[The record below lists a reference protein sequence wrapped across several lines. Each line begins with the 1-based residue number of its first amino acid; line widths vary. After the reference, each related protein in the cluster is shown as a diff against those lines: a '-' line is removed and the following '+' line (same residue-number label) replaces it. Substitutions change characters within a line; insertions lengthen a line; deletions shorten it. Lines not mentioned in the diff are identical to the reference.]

1 LDCCDANASV
11 KRAPSALEPALWSLE
26 LYMAG
31 KEPLAVSDSSPT
43 TSQTPVS
50 AQAAPHGHAT
60 GRFWPLA
67 LGSVGVVFGDIGTS
81 PLYAFRDALAEA
93 ARDGLVRSEI
103 LGVLSLALWALILVV
118 TVKYVLFLMRA
129 SNNGEGGV
137 LSLMALAQQ
146 GARGRTR
153 MIFALGAIGAALFYG
168 DGVITPAVSV
178 LSAVEGLKSVR
189 GFSGWFGT
197 QEVIVVSLVILTALF
212 TFQAKGTAKVAGIF
226 GPIMVAWFLCI
237 GAMGL
242 WHIREE
248 PSVLAAISPTYAVGF
263 LAHHGLTGFMVMGA
277 VFLTVT
283 GAEALTAD
291 MGHFGR
297 GPIQVSWIALALP
310 MLALNY
316 FGQAALA
323 SKALAVAQA
332 AHQTLPNADWFFLM
346 APHQWRFGLVLFS
359 GLATVIASQA
369 VITGAFSLTQQAIQL
384 GLLPRMEIKITSTT
398 EAGQIY
404 VAPINWM
411 LFIGV
416 VLVVLSFRSSS
427 ALAHAYGI
435 SVTGTMVVTTMLAY
449 IVVRHVWK
457 WSLAASL
464 ALIVPL
470 FALDLTF
477 FVANL
482 LKVLT
487 GGWAPLALGAGLCLM
502 MSIFVSATE
511 RLRDKLSKDGL
522 PFADFREMIARR
534 PTASTPGTAVF
545 LTSDP
550 DTTPPALMHSLKHF
564 KVLHERNIILKVVNE
579 TSPYVQEDKRIETQA
594 LDERFWLVTL
604 HYGYMESPNIP
615 KALAA
620 CRKQGLKFDI
630 MSTSFFV
637 SRRAIVPSV
646 APDALPTWKRKL
658 FTFLTRNAADP
669 TTFFHLPPGRVVELG
684 TQVSL

>member
-1 LDCCDANASV
+1 MV
-11 KRAPSALEPALWSLE
+11 
-26 LYMAG
+26 G
-31 KEPLAVSDSSPT
+31 KDPLAASDSTTTPT
-43 TSQTPVS
+43 T
-50 AQAAPHGHAT
+50 QASHHGHAAS
-60 GRFWPLA
+60 RFWPLA

-93 ARDGLVRSEI
+93 ARDGLVRPEI
-103 LGVLSLALWALILVV
+103 MGVLSLALWALILVV

-129 SNNGEGGV
+129 SNKGEGGV

-146 GARGRTR
+146 GAKGRTGV
-153 MIFALGAIGAALFYG
+153 IFALGAIGAALFYG
-168 DGVITPAVSV
+168 DGVITPAISV
-178 LSAVEGLKSVR
+178 LSAVEGLKSVP

-197 QEVIVVSLVILTALF
+197 QEVIVTALVILTALF
-212 TFQAKGTAKVAGIF
+212 TFQAKGTAKVAGVF
-226 GPIMVAWFLCI
+226 GPVMVFWFLCL
-237 GAMGL
+237 GALGI
-242 WHIREE
+242 WHVKDD
-248 PSVLAAISPTYAVGF
+248 PSVLAALSPTYAIYF
-263 LAHHGLTGFMVMGA
+263 LAHHGLTGFLVMGA

-297 GPIQVSWIALALP
+297 GPIQVSWFSLVLP

-323 SKALAVAQA
+323 SKALAVAEA
-332 AHQTLPNADWFFLM
+332 AGTALPNADWFFLM

-384 GLLPRMEIKITSTT
+384 GLLPRMDIKITSST

-404 VAPINWM
+404 VAPINWL
-411 LFIGV
+411 LFVGV
-416 VLVVLSFRSSS
+416 VLIVLSFRSSS

-435 SVTGTMVVTTMLAY
+435 SVTGTMVVTTLLAY
-449 IVVRHVWK
+449 IVVRHVWN
-457 WSLAASL
+457 WSLWAAL

-477 FVANL
+477 FIANL

-487 GGWAPLALGAGLCLM
+487 GGWAPLALGAGLCLLM
-502 MSIFVSATE
+502 AIFVSATE
-511 RLRDKLSKDGL
+511 RLRAKLSKDGL

-534 PTASTPGTAVF
+534 PTATTPGTAVF

-564 KVLHERNIILKVVNE
+564 KVLHERNVLLKVVSE
-579 TSPYVQEDKRIETQA
+579 TRPHVPDAERIETQA
-594 LDERFWLVTL
+594 LDDRFSLVTVR
-604 HYGYMESPNIP
+604 YGYMESPNIP

-637 SRRAIVPSV
+637 SRRTIVPST
-646 APDALPTWKRKL
+646 ALDALPAWKRKL

>member
-1 LDCCDANASV
+1 
-11 KRAPSALEPALWSLE
+11 
-26 LYMAG
+26 MAG
-31 KEPLAVSDSSPT
+31 KDPLAASEPT
-43 TSQTPVS
+43 TPTT
-50 AQAAPHGHAT
+50 QASRHTGHAAS
-60 GRFWPLA
+60 RFWPLA

-81 PLYAFRDALAEA
+81 PLYAFRDALGEA
-93 ARDGLVRSEI
+93 ARDGLVRPEI
-103 LGVLSLALWALILVV
+103 MGVLSLALWALILVV

-129 SNNGEGGV
+129 SNKGEGGV

-146 GARGRTR
+146 GAKGRTGL
-153 MIFALGAIGAALFYG
+153 IFALGAIGAALFYG
-168 DGVITPAVSV
+168 DGVITPAISV

-189 GFSGWFGT
+189 GFAGWFGA
-197 QEVIVVSLVILTALF
+197 QEVIVTSLVILTVLF
-212 TFQAKGTAKVAGIF
+212 AFQAKGTAKVARIF
-226 GPIMVAWFLCI
+226 GPIMVCWFLCL
-237 GAMGL
+237 GALGV
-242 WHIREE
+242 WHIKDD
-248 PSVLAAISPTYAVGF
+248 PSVLGALSPTYAIYF
-263 LAHHGLTGFMVMGA
+263 LTHHGLTGFLVMGA

-297 GPIQVSWIALALP
+297 GPIQMSWFGLALP

-323 SKALAVAQA
+323 SKALAVAEA
-332 AHQTLPNADWFFLM
+332 SGTALPNADWFFLM
-346 APHQWRFGLVLFS
+346 APHQWRLGLVLFS
-359 GLATVIASQA
+359 GVATVIASQA

-384 GLLPRMEIKITSTT
+384 GLLPRMDIKITSST

-404 VAPINWM
+404 VAPINWL
-411 LFIGV
+411 LFVGV

-435 SVTGTMVVTTMLAY
+435 SVTGTMVVTTLLAY

-457 WSLAASL
+457 WRLAAAL

-477 FVANL
+477 FTANL

-487 GGWAPLALGAGLCLM
+487 GGWAPLALGAGLCLL

-511 RLRDKLSKDGL
+511 RLRLKLSKDGL
-522 PFADFREMIARR
+522 PFGDFREMILRR
-534 PTASTPGTAVF
+534 PAGSTAGTAVF

-564 KVLHERNIILKVVNE
+564 KVLHERNVLLKVVSE
-579 TSPYVQEDKRIETQA
+579 TRPYVPDAERIETQT
-594 LDERFWLVTL
+594 LDDRFSLVTL
-604 HYGYMESPNIP
+604 RYGYMESPNIP

-637 SRRAIVPSV
+637 SRRTIVPST
-646 APDALPTWKRKL
+646 ASDALPAWKRKL

>member
-1 LDCCDANASV
+1 MAGQDPLAASV
-11 KRAPSALEPALWSLE
+11 
-26 LYMAG
+26 
-31 KEPLAVSDSSPT
+31 SDTPT
-43 TSQTPVS
+43 TQT
-50 AQAAPHGHAT
+50 HHTGHAAS
-60 GRFWPLA
+60 RFWPLA

-93 ARDGLVRSEI
+93 ARDGLVRPEI
-103 LGVLSLALWALILVV
+103 MGVLSLALWALILVV

-129 SNNGEGGV
+129 SNKGEGGV

-146 GARGRTR
+146 GAAGRTGL
-153 MIFALGAIGAALFYG
+153 IFALGAIGAALFYG

-189 GFSGWFGT
+189 GFEHWFGT

-212 TFQAKGTAKVAGIF
+212 SFQAKGTAKVAGIF
-226 GPIMVAWFLCI
+226 GPIMVCWFLCL
-237 GAMGL
+237 GAMGV
-242 WHIREE
+242 WHIKDD
-248 PSVLAAISPTYAVGF
+248 PSVLGAISPTYAVYF
-263 LAHHGLTGFMVMGA
+263 LTHHGLTGFLVMGA

-297 GPIQVSWIALALP
+297 GPIQLSWFALALP

-323 SKALAVAQA
+323 SKALAVAEA
-332 AHQTLPNADWFFLM
+332 SGNALPNADWFFLM
-346 APHQWRFGLVLFS
+346 APHQWRLGLVLFS
-359 GLATVIASQA
+359 AVATVIASQA

-384 GLLPRMEIKITSTT
+384 GLLPRMDIKITSKT

-404 VAPINWM
+404 VAPINWL
-411 LFIGV
+411 LFVGV

-427 ALAHAYGI
+427 SLAHAYGI
-435 SVTGTMVVTTMLAY
+435 SVTGTMVVTTLLAF

-457 WSLAASL
+457 WSLWAAL

-470 FALDLTF
+470 LLLDLTF
-477 FVANL
+477 FTANL

-487 GGWAPLALGAGLCLM
+487 GGWAPLALGAGLCLL
-502 MSIFVSATE
+502 MSIFVTATE
-511 RLRDKLSKDGL
+511 RLRAKLSKDGL
-522 PFADFREMIARR
+522 PFADFREMILRR
-534 PTASTPGTAVF
+534 STASTPGTAVF

-564 KVLHERNIILKVVNE
+564 KVLHERNVLLTIVNE
-579 TSPYVQEDKRIETQA
+579 TRPYVPDDERIETRA
-594 LDERFWLVTL
+594 LDDRWWLISL
-604 HYGYMESPNIP
+604 RYGYMESPNIP
-615 KALAA
+615 QALAA

-637 SRRAIVPSV
+637 SRRTIVPST
-646 APDALPTWKRKL
+646 ASDALPSWKRKL

>member
-1 LDCCDANASV
+1 
-11 KRAPSALEPALWSLE
+11 
-26 LYMAG
+26 MAG
-31 KEPLAVSDSSPT
+31 KDPLAASDSTSPT
-43 TSQTPVS
+43 I
-50 AQAAPHGHAT
+50 QASHPGHAKS
-60 GRFWPLA
+60 RFWLLA

-81 PLYAFRDALAEA
+81 PLYAFRDALEEA
-93 ARDGLVRSEI
+93 ARDGLVRPEI
-103 LGVLSLALWALILVV
+103 MGVLSLALWALILVV
-118 TVKYVLFLMRA
+118 TIKYVLFLMRA
-129 SNNGEGGV
+129 SNKGEGGV

-146 GARGRTR
+146 GAKGRTGL
-153 MIFALGAIGAALFYG
+153 IFALGAIGAALFYG

-178 LSAVEGLKSVR
+178 LSAVEGLKSVK
-189 GFSGWFGT
+189 GFEHWFGT

-212 TFQAKGTAKVAGIF
+212 AFQAKGTAKVAGIF
-226 GPIMVAWFLCI
+226 GPIMVCWFLCL
-237 GAMGL
+237 GALGI
-242 WHIREE
+242 WHIKDD
-248 PSVLAAISPTYAVGF
+248 PSVLGAISPTYAIYF
-263 LAHHGLTGFMVMGA
+263 LTHHGLTGFLVMGA

-297 GPIQVSWIALALP
+297 GPIQFSWFSLALP

-316 FGQAALA
+316 FGQGALA
-323 SKALAVAQA
+323 SKALAVAEA
-332 AHQTLPNADWFFLM
+332 SGTALPNADWFFLM
-346 APHQWRFGLVLFS
+346 APHQWRLGLVLFS
-359 GLATVIASQA
+359 AVATVIASQA

-384 GLLPRMEIKITSTT
+384 GLLPRMDIKITSST

-404 VAPINWM
+404 VAPINWL
-411 LFIGV
+411 LFVGV

-449 IVVRHVWK
+449 IVVRRVWK
-457 WSLAASL
+457 WSLLASL

-470 FALDLTF
+470 LALDLTF
-477 FVANL
+477 FSANL

-487 GGWAPLALGAGLCLM
+487 GGWVPLTLGAGLCLL
-502 MSIFVSATE
+502 MSIFVTGTE
-511 RLRDKLSKDGL
+511 RLRTKLSKDGL
-522 PFADFREMIARR
+522 PFADFREMILRR
-534 PTASTPGTAVF
+534 PAASTAGTAVF

-550 DTTPPALMHSLKHF
+550 ETTPPALMHSLKHF
-564 KVLHERNIILKVVNE
+564 KVLHDRNVLLKVVSE
-579 TSPYVQEDKRIETQA
+579 TTPYVPDEERIETRA
-594 LDERFWLVTL
+594 LDDRWWLITL
-604 HYGYMESPNIP
+604 RYGYMESPNIP
-615 KALAA
+615 QALAA

-637 SRRAIVPSV
+637 SRRTVVPST
-646 APDALPTWKRKL
+646 ASDALPSWKRKL

>member
-1 LDCCDANASV
+1 
-11 KRAPSALEPALWSLE
+11 
-26 LYMAG
+26 MAG
-31 KEPLAVSDSSPT
+31 TDPLAASDPVSPT
-43 TSQTPVS
+43 I
-50 AQAAPHGHAT
+50 QASHPGHAAS
-60 GRFWPLA
+60 RFWPLA

-93 ARDGLVRSEI
+93 AHDGLVRPEI

-129 SNNGEGGV
+129 SNKGEGGV

-146 GARGRTR
+146 GAKGRTGL
-153 MIFALGAIGAALFYG
+153 IFALGAIGAALFYG
-168 DGVITPAVSV
+168 DGVITPAISV
-178 LSAVEGLKSVR
+178 LSAVEGLKSVQ
-189 GFSGWFGT
+189 GFSGWFGA
-197 QEVIVVSLVILTALF
+197 QEVIVTALVILAALF
-212 TFQAKGTAKVAGIF
+212 TFQARGTARVAGIF
-226 GPIMVAWFLCI
+226 GPIMVAWFLCL
-237 GAMGL
+237 GALGL
-242 WHIREE
+242 WHIKDD
-248 PSVLAAISPTYAVGF
+248 PSVLAALSPTYAVYF
-263 LAHHGLTGFMVMGA
+263 LANHGLTGFLVMGA

-297 GPIQVSWIALALP
+297 GPIQVSWFALVLP

-323 SKALAVAQA
+323 SKALAAAGAAGQA
-332 AHQTLPNADWFFLM
+332 LPNQDWFFLL
-346 APHQWRFGLVLFS
+346 APQEWRFGLVLFS
-359 GLATVIASQA
+359 GLAAVIASQA

-384 GLLPRMEIKITSTT
+384 GLLPRMDIRNTSST

-404 VAPINWM
+404 VAPINWL
-411 LFIGV
+411 LFVGV

-435 SVTGTMVVTTMLAY
+435 SVTGTMVVTTLLAY

-457 WSLAASL
+457 WSLPATL
-464 ALIVPL
+464 VLIVPL
-470 FALDLTF
+470 FALDVTF

-487 GGWAPLALGAGLCLM
+487 GGWAPLALGAGLCLLM
-502 MSIFVSATE
+502 ATFVGATE
-511 RLRDKLSKDGL
+511 RLRTKLSKDGL

-534 PTASTPGTAVF
+534 PAASTPGTAVY

-564 KVLHERNIILKVVNE
+564 KVLHERNVLLTVVNE
-579 TSPYVQEDKRIETQA
+579 TAPHVAEEDRIESRA
-594 LDERFWLVTL
+594 LDDRFWLITL

-637 SRRAIVPSV
+637 SRRTIVPST
-646 APDALPTWKRKL
+646 ASDALPAWKRKL

-684 TQVSL
+684 AQVSL

>member
-1 LDCCDANASV
+1 
-11 KRAPSALEPALWSLE
+11 
-26 LYMAG
+26 MAG
-31 KEPLAVSDSSPT
+31 KDPLAAAASATPT
-43 TSQTPVS
+43 T
-50 AQAAPHGHAT
+50 QASHHGHAAS
-60 GRFWPLA
+60 RFWPLA

-81 PLYAFRDALAEA
+81 PLYAFRDALEEA
-93 ARDGLVRSEI
+93 ARDGLVRPEI
-103 LGVLSLALWALILVV
+103 MGVLSLALWALILVV

-129 SNNGEGGV
+129 SNKGEGGV

-146 GARGRTR
+146 GAKGRTGL
-153 MIFALGAIGAALFYG
+153 IFALGAIGAALFYG
-168 DGVITPAVSV
+168 DGVITPAISV
-178 LSAVEGLKSVR
+178 LSAVEGLKSVH

-197 QEVIVVSLVILTALF
+197 QEVIVTSLVILTALF
-212 TFQAKGTAKVAGIF
+212 AFQAKGTAKVAGIF
-226 GPIMVAWFLCI
+226 GPIMVCWFLLL
-237 GAMGL
+237 GALGVL
-242 WHIREE
+242 HIKDD
-248 PSVLAAISPTYAVGF
+248 PSVLAAISPTYAIYF
-263 LAHHGLTGFMVMGA
+263 LTHHGLTGFLVMGA

-297 GPIQVSWIALALP
+297 GPIQMSWFSLALP

-323 SKALAVAQA
+323 SKALTAAETAGVA
-332 AHQTLPNADWFFLM
+332 LPNADWFFQL
-346 APHQWRFGLVLFS
+346 APHQWRLALVLFS
-359 GLATVIASQA
+359 GVATVIASQA

-384 GLLPRMEIKITSTT
+384 GLLPRMDIKITSTT

-404 VAPINWM
+404 VAPINWL
-411 LFIGV
+411 LFVGV

-427 ALAHAYGI
+427 ALSHAYGI
-435 SVTGTMVVTTMLAY
+435 SVTGTMVVTTLLAY

-457 WSLAASL
+457 WKLWTAL

-487 GGWAPLALGAGLCLM
+487 GGWAPLALGAGLCLL
-502 MSIFVSATE
+502 MSIFVTATE
-511 RLRDKLSKDGL
+511 RLRTKLNKDGL

-534 PTASTPGTAVF
+534 PAASTPGTAVY

-550 DTTPPALMHSLKHF
+550 ETTPPALMHSLKHF
-564 KVLHERNIILKVVNE
+564 KVLHERNVLLTVVNE
-579 TSPYVQEDKRIETQA
+579 TTPYLPDDQRIETKT
-594 LDERFWLVTL
+594 LDERFSLVTL
-604 HYGYMESPNIP
+604 RYGYMESPNIP
-615 KALAA
+615 QALAI

-637 SRRAIVPSV
+637 SRRTIVPSV
-646 APDALPTWKRKL
+646 AADALPAWKRKL

-684 TQVSL
+684 AQVSL

>member
-1 LDCCDANASV
+1 
-11 KRAPSALEPALWSLE
+11 
-26 LYMAG
+26 MAG
-31 KEPLAVSDSSPT
+31 KDPLAASDTVSP
-43 TSQTPVS
+43 TSQTS
-50 AQAAPHGHAT
+50 HHGHASS
-60 GRFWPLA
+60 RFWPLA

-93 ARDGLVRSEI
+93 ARDGLVRAEI
-103 LGVLSLALWALILVV
+103 MGVLSLALWALILVV

-129 SNNGEGGV
+129 SNKGEGGV

-146 GARGRTR
+146 GAAGRTR
-153 MIFALGAIGAALFYG
+153 LIFALGAIGAALFYG
-168 DGVITPAVSV
+168 DGVITPAISV

-189 GFSGWFGT
+189 GFDGWFGT
-197 QEVIVVSLVILTALF
+197 QEVIITSLVILTALF
-212 TFQAKGTAKVAGIF
+212 TFQAKGTAKVAGVF
-226 GPIMVAWFLCI
+226 GPVMVAWFLCL
-237 GAMGL
+237 GAMGV
-242 WHIREE
+242 WHIKDD
-248 PSVLAAISPTYAVGF
+248 PSVLAALSPTYAVYF
-263 LAHHGLTGFMVMGA
+263 LTHHGLTGFMVMGA

-297 GPIQVSWIALALP
+297 GPIQFSWFSLALP

-323 SKALAVAQA
+323 SKALAA
-332 AHQTLPNADWFFLM
+332 AEAAGHALPNADWFFLM

-384 GLLPRMEIKITSTT
+384 GLLPRMDIKITSTT

-404 VAPINWM
+404 VAPINWL
-411 LFIGV
+411 LFVGV

-435 SVTGTMVVTTMLAY
+435 SVTGTMVVTTMLAF

-457 WSLAASL
+457 WSLWAAL

-470 FALDLTF
+470 LALDLTF

-487 GGWAPLALGAGLCLM
+487 GGWAPLALGAGLCLL
-502 MSIFVSATE
+502 MSIFVTATE
-511 RLRDKLSKDGL
+511 RLRAKLSKDGL

-534 PTASTPGTAVF
+534 PAASTPGTAVY
-545 LTSDP
+545 LTADP

-564 KVLHERNIILKVVNE
+564 KVLHERNVLLRVVNE
-579 TSPYVQEDKRIETQA
+579 TTPYVADEQRIETQK

-604 HYGYMESPNIP
+604 HYGYMESPNLP
-615 KALAA
+615 KALAV

-637 SRRAIVPSV
+637 SRRTVVPSV
-646 APDALPTWKRKL
+646 AQDALPAWKRKL

>member
-1 LDCCDANASV
+1 
-11 KRAPSALEPALWSLE
+11 
-26 LYMAG
+26 MAG
-31 KEPLAVSDSSPT
+31 KEPLADTASSTPT
-43 TSQTPVS
+43 T
-50 AQAAPHGHAT
+50 QASHPSHAAS
-60 GRFWPLA
+60 RFWPLA

-81 PLYAFRDALAEA
+81 PLYAFRDALEEA
-93 ARDGLVRSEI
+93 ARDGLVRPEI
-103 LGVLSLALWALILVV
+103 MGVLSLALWALILVV

-129 SNNGEGGV
+129 SNKGEGGV

-146 GARGRTR
+146 GAKGRTGL
-153 MIFALGAIGAALFYG
+153 IFALGAIGAALFYG
-168 DGVITPAVSV
+168 DGVITPAISV

-189 GFSGWFGT
+189 GFSGWFGA
-197 QEVIVVSLVILTALF
+197 QEVIVTSLVILTALF
-212 TFQAKGTAKVAGIF
+212 AFQAKGTAKVAGVF
-226 GPIMVAWFLCI
+226 GPIMVCWFLCL
-237 GAMGL
+237 GALGV
-242 WHIREE
+242 WHIKDD
-248 PSVLAAISPTYAVGF
+248 PSVLTAISPTYAIYF
-263 LAHHGLTGFMVMGA
+263 LTHHGLTGFLVMGA

-297 GPIQVSWIALALP
+297 GPIQMSWFTLALP

-323 SKALAVAQA
+323 SQALTA
-332 AHQTLPNADWFFLM
+332 AEAAGTALPNADWFFQL
-346 APHQWRFGLVLFS
+346 APHQWRLALVLFS
-359 GLATVIASQA
+359 GVATVIASQA

-384 GLLPRMEIKITSTT
+384 GLLPRMDIKITSTT

-404 VAPINWM
+404 VAPINWL
-411 LFIGV
+411 LFVGV

-427 ALAHAYGI
+427 ALSHAYGI
-435 SVTGTMVVTTMLAY
+435 SVTGTMVVTTLLAY
-449 IVVRHVWK
+449 IVVRHVWN
-457 WSLAASL
+457 WSLWASL

-487 GGWAPLALGAGLCLM
+487 GGWAPLALGAGLCLL

-511 RLRDKLSKDGL
+511 RLRTKLNKDGL

-534 PTASTPGTAVF
+534 PAAATPGTAVY

-550 DTTPPALMHSLKHF
+550 ETTPPALMHSLKHF
-564 KVLHERNIILKVVNE
+564 KVLHERNVLLKVVNE
-579 TSPYVQEDKRIETQA
+579 TTPYVPDDQRIEAKT
-594 LDERFWLVTL
+594 LDERFSLVTVR
-604 HYGYMESPNIP
+604 YGYMESPNIP
-615 KALAA
+615 QALAA

-637 SRRAIVPSV
+637 SRRTIVPSV
-646 APDALPTWKRKL
+646 APDALPAWKRKL

-684 TQVSL
+684 AQVSL

>member
-1 LDCCDANASV
+1 
-11 KRAPSALEPALWSLE
+11 
-26 LYMAG
+26 MAG
-31 KEPLAVSDSSPT
+31 KDPLAADSATPT
-43 TSQTPVS
+43 TQTS
-50 AQAAPHGHAT
+50 YHGHAAS
-60 GRFWPLA
+60 RFWPLA

-81 PLYAFRDALAEA
+81 PLYAFRDALEEA
-93 ARDGLVRSEI
+93 ARDGLVRPEI
-103 LGVLSLALWALILVV
+103 MGVLSLALWALILVV
-118 TVKYVLFLMRA
+118 SVKYVLFLMRA
-129 SNNGEGGV
+129 SNKGEGGV

-146 GARGRTR
+146 GAKGRTGL
-153 MIFALGAIGAALFYG
+153 IFALGAIGAALFYG
-168 DGVITPAVSV
+168 DGVITPAISV

-189 GFSGWFGT
+189 GFSHWFGT
-197 QEVIVVSLVILTALF
+197 QEVIVTSLVILTALF
-212 TFQAKGTAKVAGIF
+212 TFQAKGTAKVAGVF
-226 GPIMVAWFLCI
+226 GPVMVCWFLCL
-237 GAMGL
+237 GALGV
-242 WHIREE
+242 WHIKDD
-248 PSVLAAISPTYAVGF
+248 PSVFAAISPTYAIYF
-263 LAHHGLTGFMVMGA
+263 LAHHGLTGFLVMGA

-297 GPIQVSWIALALP
+297 GPIQLSWFGLALP

-323 SKALAVAQA
+323 SKALTA
-332 AHQTLPNADWFFLM
+332 AEAAGTLLPNADWFFLM

-359 GLATVIASQA
+359 GFATVIASQA

-384 GLLPRMEIKITSTT
+384 GLLPRMEIKITSPTQ
-398 EAGQIY
+398 AGQIY
-404 VAPINWM
+404 VAPINWL
-411 LFIGV
+411 LFVGV

-457 WSLAASL
+457 WKLWTAL

-487 GGWAPLALGAGLCLM
+487 GGWAPLALGAGLCLLM
-502 MSIFVSATE
+502 AIFVSASE
-511 RLRDKLSKDGL
+511 RLRTKLSKDGL
-522 PFADFREMIARR
+522 PFADFREMILRR

-564 KVLHERNIILKVVNE
+564 KVLHERNVLLKVVSE
-579 TSPYVQEDKRIETQA
+579 TRPYVPDDERIETRA
-594 LDERFWLVTL
+594 LDDRWWLITL
-604 HYGYMESPNIP
+604 RYGYMESPNIP
-615 KALAA
+615 KALAT

-637 SRRAIVPSV
+637 SRRTIVPSV
-646 APDALPTWKRKL
+646 APDALPAWKRKL

-684 TQVSL
+684 AQVSL

>member
-1 LDCCDANASV
+1 
-11 KRAPSALEPALWSLE
+11 
-26 LYMAG
+26 MAG
-31 KEPLAVSDSSPT
+31 KDPLAASASDTST
-43 TSQTPVS
+43 T
-50 AQAAPHGHAT
+50 QAHPSGHAAS
-60 GRFWPLA
+60 RFWPLA

-93 ARDGLVRSEI
+93 ARDGLVRPEI
-103 LGVLSLALWALILVV
+103 MGVLSLALWALILVV

-129 SNNGEGGV
+129 SNKGEGGV

-146 GARGRTR
+146 GAAGRTGL
-153 MIFALGAIGAALFYG
+153 IFALGAIGAALFYG

-178 LSAVEGLKSVR
+178 LSAVEGLKSVK
-189 GFSGWFGT
+189 GFQHWFGT

-212 TFQAKGTAKVAGIF
+212 SFQAKGTAKVAGIF
-226 GPIMVAWFLCI
+226 GPIMVCWFLCL
-237 GAMGL
+237 GALGV
-242 WHIREE
+242 WHIKDD
-248 PSVLAAISPTYAVGF
+248 PSVLGALSPTYAIYF
-263 LAHHGLTGFMVMGA
+263 LTHHGLTGFLVMGA

-297 GPIQVSWIALALP
+297 GPIQLSWFGLALP

-323 SKALAVAQA
+323 SKALSVAEA
-332 AHQTLPNADWFFLM
+332 SGTALPNADWFFLM
-346 APHQWRFGLVLFS
+346 APHQWRLGLVLFS
-359 GLATVIASQA
+359 GVATVIASQA

-384 GLLPRMEIKITSTT
+384 GLLPRMDIKITSKT

-404 VAPINWM
+404 VAPINWL
-411 LFIGV
+411 LFVGV

-435 SVTGTMVVTTMLAY
+435 SVTGTMVVTTLLAY

-457 WSLAASL
+457 WSLWTAL

-477 FVANL
+477 FTANL

-487 GGWAPLALGAGLCLM
+487 GGWAPLALGAGLCLL
-502 MSIFVSATE
+502 MSIFVTATQ
-511 RLRDKLSKDGL
+511 RLRAKLSKDGL
-522 PFADFREMIARR
+522 PFVDFREMILRR
-534 PTASTPGTAVF
+534 STPSTPGTAVF

-564 KVLHERNIILKVVNE
+564 KVLHERNVLLTIVNE
-579 TSPYVQEDKRIETQA
+579 TRPYVPQEERIETKA
-594 LDERFWLVTL
+594 LDDRWWLISL
-604 HYGYMESPNIP
+604 RYGYMESPNIP
-615 KALAA
+615 QALAA

-637 SRRAIVPSV
+637 SRRTIVPST
-646 APDALPTWKRKL
+646 ASDALPSWKRKL
-658 FTFLTRNAADP
+658 FTFLNRNAADP

>member
-1 LDCCDANASV
+1 
-11 KRAPSALEPALWSLE
+11 
-26 LYMAG
+26 MAG
-31 KEPLAVSDSSPT
+31 KEPLAASDSVTPT
-43 TSQTPVS
+43 I
-50 AQAAPHGHAT
+50 QAHNHGHAAS
-60 GRFWPLA
+60 RFWPLA

-93 ARDGLVRSEI
+93 ARDGLIRPEI
-103 LGVLSLALWALILVV
+103 MGVLSLALWALILVV

-129 SNNGEGGV
+129 SNKGEGGV

-146 GARGRTR
+146 GAAGRTGL
-153 MIFALGAIGAALFYG
+153 IFALGAIGAALFYG
-168 DGVITPAVSV
+168 DGVITPAISV
-178 LSAVEGLKSVR
+178 LSAVEGLKSVH
-189 GFSGWFGT
+189 GFEHWFRT

-212 TFQAKGTAKVAGIF
+212 SFQAKGTARVAGVF
-226 GPIMVAWFLCI
+226 GPIMVCWFLCL
-237 GAMGL
+237 GALGV
-242 WHIREE
+242 WHIKDD
-248 PSVLAAISPTYAVGF
+248 PSVLAAISPTYAIYF
-263 LAHHGLTGFMVMGA
+263 LAHHGLTGFLVMGA

-297 GPIQVSWIALALP
+297 GPIQLSWFGLALP

-323 SKALAVAQA
+323 SKALAVAEA
-332 AHQTLPNADWFFLM
+332 AGTALPNADWFFLM
-346 APHQWRFGLVLFS
+346 APHQWRLGLVLFS
-359 GLATVIASQA
+359 GVATVIASQA

-384 GLLPRMEIKITSTT
+384 GLLPRMDIKITSKT

-404 VAPINWM
+404 VAPINWL
-411 LFIGV
+411 LFVGV

-427 ALAHAYGI
+427 SLAHAYGI
-435 SVTGTMVVTTMLAY
+435 SVTGTMVVTTLLAY
-449 IVVRHVWK
+449 IVVRRVWK
-457 WSLAASL
+457 WSLWAAL

-470 FALDLTF
+470 LALDLTF
-477 FVANL
+477 FTANL

-487 GGWAPLALGAGLCLM
+487 GGWAPLALGAGLCLL
-502 MSIFVSATE
+502 MSIFVTATD
-511 RLRDKLSKDGL
+511 RLRTKLSKDGL
-522 PFADFREMIARR
+522 PFADFREMIQRR
-534 PTASTPGTAVF
+534 STASTPGTAVF

-564 KVLHERNIILKVVNE
+564 KVLHDRNVLLTIVNE
-579 TSPYVQEDKRIETQA
+579 TRPYVPDAERIETKA
-594 LDERFWLVTL
+594 LDDRWWLISL
-604 HYGYMESPNIP
+604 RYGYMESPNIP
-615 KALAA
+615 QALAA

-637 SRRAIVPSV
+637 SRRTIVPST
-646 APDALPTWKRKL
+646 ASDALPAWKRKL